1 MLRTVG
7 LALADQKG
15 YKMKAMILAAGLGSR
30 MRPLTD
36 VTPKPLLKVG
46 GIPLIVWH
54 IEKLAHQGITDIV
67 INIAHLGYQIPEAL
81 GDGHDWGVHI
91 EYSDEQEEGGLES
104 AGGIVKALPSMADET
119 FLVLNGDVFTDYDF
133 QDNRHLAEGVL
144 AHLILVP
151 NPEHNPEGDF
161 ALDGN
166 LVVDNKQ
173 YTYSGI
179 GYYSP
184 KLFEGVPY
192 GKSSTIPLLRAA
204 MKEGKV
210 TGELYEGEWLDIGTP
225 ERLELL
231 NAELMNR
238 Y

>member
-1 MLRTVG
+1 
-7 LALADQKG
+7 
-15 YKMKAMILAAGLGSR
+15 MKAMILAAGLGSR

-67 INIAHLGYQIPEAL
+67 INMAHLGYQIPEAL
-81 GDGHDWGVHI
+81 GDGSEWGVHI

-104 AGGIVKALPSMADET
+104 AGGIVKALPLLEGSDP
-119 FLVLNGDVFTDYDF
+119 FLVVNGDIFTDYDF
-133 QDNRHLAEGVL
+133 QENRDLAEGIL

-161 ALDGN
+161 ALEGN
-166 LVVDNKQ
+166 LVVDSKQ

-210 TGELYEGEWLDIGTP
+210 TGELYEGDWLDIGTP
-225 ERLELL
+225 ERLERL
-231 NAELMNR
+231 NVELMGRN
-238 Y
+238 